1 MQHTKLLNLFLSFL
15 LINSSLLII
24 YSLFFPNATFL
35 FFQQTY
41 LEVLAIAD
49 TGGNGSLNL
58 LTYPLSLYL
67 MCTFGC
73 IQYLRTQ
80 EIFYLNFLTILWTLV
95 LISRIISLLAIRE
108 VTIDLYFFFGIHKNA
123 RLLIKDAKENI
134 ENWLL
139 FIDNI
144 ENLSNE
150 DASIKL
156 VNWLTNNYKSLGIDN
171 KTIEN
176 YIENGNFAMQVEGI
190 RNYLSKKS

>member
-24 YSLFFPNATFL
+24 YSVFFPNATFL

-95 LISRIISLLAIRE
+95 LISRIISIITRGNI
-108 VTIDLYFFFGIHKNA
+108 TIDLYFFFGILTEFLIA
-123 RLLIKDAKENI
+123 PTLLYFRN
-134 ENWLL
+134 
-139 FIDNI
+139 
-144 ENLSNE
+144 
-150 DASIKL
+150 KL
-156 VNWLTNNYKSLGIDN
+156 YRIS
-171 KTIEN
+171 
-176 YIENGNFAMQVEGI
+176 
-190 RNYLSKKS
+190 